1 LVLTETCSELVA
13 SNGGEADKEE
23 RVPAAEGVEV
33 ALEVDIRA
41 NSLSV
46 DTLGVDQLVVL
57 ENHFFLFF

>member
-1 LVLTETCSELVA
+1 MA